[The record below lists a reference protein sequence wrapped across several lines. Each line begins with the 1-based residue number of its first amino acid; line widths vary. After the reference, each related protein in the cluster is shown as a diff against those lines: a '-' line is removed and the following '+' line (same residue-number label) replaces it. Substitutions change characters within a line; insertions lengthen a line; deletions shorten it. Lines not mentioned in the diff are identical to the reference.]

1 VDRKGLGV
9 PARFPAVTRRLLT
22 VDEYHRMGEAGIL
35 TGNDRV
41 ELIEGELVAVAP
53 IGCEQVSGINALNRL
68 LVTAVGERA
77 IVSVR
82 NPVRLTRRS
91 EPQPD
96 FAVLR
101 PRDGYRTT
109 LPRPEDT
116 LLIVEVAASSL
127 DYGRTVKLAL
137 YARAFAEIWIVD
149 VAAESVQAYRSPEAM
164 PIRPSRAPAARTSWA
179 SPQCRTCKSRS
190 IGSSPDLPPAVGA
203 ETRKRATEKHGRRP
217 RPGLRNGHASG
228 KGVRK

>member
-1 VDRKGLGV
+1 VDQEGSGV
-9 PARFPAVTRRLLT
+9 LARFPAVTRRLLT

-35 TGNDRV
+35 TEDDRV
-41 ELIEGELVAVAP
+41 ELIEGELVAMAP
-53 IGCEQVSGINALNRL
+53 IGSEHVSGINALNRL
-68 LVTAVGERA
+68 LVMAVGERA
-77 IVSVR
+77 IVSVQ

-127 DYGRTVKLAL
+127 DYDRTVKLAL
-137 YARAFAEIWIVD
+137 YARAGIPEVWIVD
-149 VAAESVQAYRSPEAM
+149 VTAECVEVY
-164 PIRPSRAPAARTSWA
+164 RAPEGDAYTSVTRA
-179 SPQCRTCKSRS
+179 GRADTVD
-190 IGSSPDLPPAVGA
+190 IADMPD
-203 ETRKRATEKHGRRP
+203 
-217 RPGLRNGHASG
+217 
-228 KGVRK
+228 VRIPVDRIFS